1 MTTELAVLVWGCV
14 LAFVHVFAA
23 VSAKT
28 TQYGTKWN
36 VGARD
41 AEVPPPSPLTG
52 RLIRA
57 QNNFFETFPVVI
69 ALALILAV
77 TRTQSETT
85 QLGALLWLAARV
97 IYLPLYAL
105 GVPVLRTLVFVASV
119 AGIAMMIEPLIAPAL
134 QALW

>member
-1 MTTELAVLVWGCV
+1 MTVELAVVVWGCV
-14 LAFVHVFAA
+14 LAFVHIFAA

-28 TQYGTKWN
+28 AQYGTKWN

-41 AEVPPPSPLTG
+41 AETPPPSPLTG

-57 QNNFFETFPVVI
+57 QNNFFETFPIVI

-77 TRTQSETT
+77 ARTQTETT
-85 QLGALLWLAARV
+85 QLGALLWLTARIV
-97 IYLPLYAL
+97 YLPLYAL
-105 GVPVLRTLVFVASV
+105 GIPVLRTLAFLASV
-119 AGIAMMIEPLIAPAL
+119 AGIAMMIEPLIAPAI